1 MTILLT
7 GGTGKTGTLLADA
20 LHAANLPF
28 IIATRSGKAPAPY
41 KAVTF
46 DWNDPTTFENPF
58 KADPNID
65 RVYIVGPAHAYDHL
79 TPVRPFIDLAKAKGV
94 KRFVLLS
101 ASQEGP
107 DGALL
112 GAVHKYLIDIGVDY
126 AVLRPTWFQQNF
138 GTNVVVPIRD
148 GNHIFSAT
156 RDGRI
161 PFVSADDIAEKAFE
175 ALTVEPSLNK
185 DVLIFGPELLS
196 FDEVAKLFSSILGRE
211 ITHKRIS
218 TDELEKIFS
227 DLRVSDGKYAAYYA
241 NMENNASKG
250 VEEDLFNSS
259 DDKKFVGKRRLEEYI
274 RANRELWIKQ

>member
-7 GGTGKTGTLLADA
+7 GGTGKTGAPLADA

-65 RVYIVGPAHAYDHL
+65 RVYIIGLMGVQDQL
-79 TPVRPFIDLAKAKGV
+79 TPIRPFIDLARSKGV
-94 KRFVLLS
+94 KRFVVLS
-101 ASQEGP
+101 ASQVEPG
-107 DGALL
+107 DELL

-126 AVLRPTWFQQNF
+126 AVLRPTWFQENF
-138 GTNVVVPIRD
+138 SNSLAIPIRD
-148 GNHIFSAT
+148 GNSTVSAT
-156 RDGRI
+156 GDGRI
-161 PFVSADDIAEKAFE
+161 PFVSTTDIAEKALE

-185 DVLIFGPELLS
+185 DVLVFGPELLS
-196 FDEVAKLFSSILGRE
+196 HDEVAKLFSSILGRE

-218 TDELEKIFS
+218 ADELHKIFTGYG
-227 DLRVSDGKYAAYYA
+227 VSDEYAAGYVD
-241 NMENNASKG
+241 MEINVSKG
-250 VEEDLFNSS
+250 IEENLFNSS

-274 RANRELWIKQ
+274 RANRALWIKQ